1 MLTGGSLLFLS
12 SQTATVTFAYSEAP
26 DKRIAP
32 PLGHF
37 LRAGQMV
44 PKRLVN
50 TFILFINLA
59 RPRSVIAMLE
69 YQIRTTRGIGPVTP
83 NPTPNDDG
91 RVVPFRRP
99 GAPRWRGVAPRPGPV
114 PDLAKFERAD
124 TGDDYR
130 HRMMMNVLGF
140 LVTIGL
146 IVAGLW
152 LVDKI
157 AEIRKDQDCYL
168 SGRRNCAPIEVPPV
182 ERG

>member
-1 MLTGGSLLFLS
+1 
-12 SQTATVTFAYSEAP
+12 
-26 DKRIAP
+26 
-32 PLGHF
+32 
-37 LRAGQMV
+37 
-44 PKRLVN
+44 
-50 TFILFINLA
+50 
-59 RPRSVIAMLE
+59 MLE

-99 GAPRWRGVAPRPGPV
+99 GTPRWQGGAPRPGPV
-114 PDLAKFERAD
+114 PDLTKFERAE

-157 AEIRKDQDCYL
+157 AEIRKEQDCYL

>member
-1 MLTGGSLLFLS
+1 
-12 SQTATVTFAYSEAP
+12 
-26 DKRIAP
+26 
-32 PLGHF
+32 
-37 LRAGQMV
+37 
-44 PKRLVN
+44 
-50 TFILFINLA
+50 
-59 RPRSVIAMLE
+59 MLE

-99 GAPRWRGVAPRPGPV
+99 GTPRWQGGAPRPGPV
-114 PDLAKFERAD
+114 PDLAKFERAE

-157 AEIRKDQDCYL
+157 AEIRKEQDCYL